1 MIRQSLLKKIK
12 QNLNEQVARLNED
25 VLKLRENEIQI
36 KNKEKALKKLREAL
50 KSAVDPEDFGRPF
63 FFFEKMS

>member
-1 MIRQSLLKKIK
+1 M
-12 QNLNEQVARLNED
+12 NED

-50 KSAVDPEDFGRPF
+50 KSAVDPEDFGRTL
-63 FFFEKMS
+63 FFFEEMS